1 MNRSTYIQRTGLI
14 CAIIRIYRFRFYL
27 KGIYLPGRLQDGI
40 QHPADDLG
48 LGGIVSATFVLGS
61 VRAGSLLV
69 PGSKNILMKI
79 VVYKVVP
86 A

>member
-1 MNRSTYIQRTGLI
+1 MNRSTYIQKTGLI
-14 CAIIRIYRFRFYL
+14 RAIIRIYKFRFCL
-27 KGIYLPGRLQDGI
+27 KGIYLHGRLQDGI

-48 LGGIVSATFVLGS
+48 LGGIESATFVLGS